1 MNNVLDYKSLLELIQ
16 NKTNKKV
23 LLHSCCGPCSSA
35 CIELLKEGF
44 KVDIYYSNDNID
56 TLNEFTLRS
65 EEQVRIAQIL
75 TPNSHVIVDSY
86 TPKAFYESIKGYEH
100 LKEKSKRC
108 YHCYKLR
115 MYKSVMYAK
124 EHNYD
129 YWTTTLS
136 ISPHKNS
143 KWINEIGFELAEK
156 YGVPFLYSNFKLQNG
171 YQKSIELS
179 KKYELYRQ
187 NYCGCHYSKIE
198 RGIINE

>member
-1 MNNVLDYKSLLELIQ
+1 MNNVLDYKSLLSLIQ
-16 NKTNKKV
+16 DKTNKKI

-44 KVDIYYSNDNID
+44 QVDVFYSNDNLD
-56 TLNEFTLRS
+56 TIEEFNKRS
-65 EEQVRIAQIL
+65 EEQVRIANIL
-75 TPNSHVIVDSY
+75 TPETKVIIDPY
-86 TPKAFYESIKGYEH
+86 TPINFYNSIKGFEH
-100 LKEKSKRC
+100 LKEKSIRC

-115 MYKSVMYAK
+115 MYKTALYAK

-143 KWINEIGFELAEK
+143 TWINEIGFELSK
-156 YGVPFLYSNFKLQNG
+156 IVDVPFIYSNFKLQNG